1 MIEGSPGLA
10 VQGIGDCT
18 ADLEATRGDQKKEHY
33 GNDNYFFSNGNI
45 GWTVAH

>member
-18 ADLEATRGDQKKEHY
+18 ADLEATHGDRKKEHC
-33 GNDNYFFSNGNI
+33 DNVFFSPME
-45 GWTVAH
+45 T